1 MEANKPKFK
10 IVKLDGELIKVH
22 RTQVRTMTDAG
33 FTPYRRRMMPSRIV
47 WRREV
52 FPGIVL
58 FFALRLD
65 SPLTAASLV
74 RLIVKRSF
82 YLCEENIKAHA
93 IPVSWPNLWSTLSL

>member
-1 MEANKPKFK
+1 MEAKTKT
-10 IVKLDGELIKVH
+10 VKVDGETIKVC
-22 RTQVRTMTDAG
+22 RIQFKTMTDAG
-33 FTPYRRRMMPSRIV
+33 FTPYRRHFLPARIL

-82 YLCEENIKAHA
+82 YLCEEKIKAHA
-93 IPVSWPNLWSTLSL
+93 IPVSWPNLWGTLSL